1 MSRGSTTGDPI
12 GAGGSHPIPDA
23 ALDADIAILGKK
35 GRGKTYTAKGC
46 VERLLDLGRRVIVL
60 DPNSTWWGL
69 KAGPHG
75 YPIAVLGGPQGDLPL
90 SDADG
95 ASLGRYLATAAQ
107 SAVLDLGA
115 MRKAEMIRFVTPFLE
130 ELYTHNR
137 EPLTLVLEEADV
149 FAPQQPM
156 ADNARLLGEVD
167 RIARRGR
174 QFGFRLI
181 SLTQRPAKLNKDVLT
196 QLSTLVALGITSP
209 QDRDA
214 IKAWVEGNADRDKAK
229 EVVDSLAS
237 LKVGEGW
244 VWAPDLDLLERVV
257 FPPIRTL
264 DTSATPK
271 AGVARPAIALR
282 KDVDVA
288 ALREVLGA
296 DATEGSGARAG
307 RAAPD
312 GAVAA
317 AEEHGYERGY
327 GEGYADR
334 KAEER
339 RAVRAKLARVAD
351 VLGDLAANPWAF
363 DEVDDD
369 GIAAMFA
376 PGRSADAGGGELSP
390 AEAPDATPAGR
401 TAPGPL
407 TAGEARLVAALEAN
421 DPAPVPW
428 AAVAIR
434 AGYVASGGGFL
445 RAKKALIGR
454 GLVTESG
461 AGVVLRQVTSPKSIP
476 SEAALVDQWSRRLG
490 TGPAKLLHAVS
501 KAGGSVSR
509 TGLAGM
515 TGYVASG
522 GGFLR
527 AAKQLRTAGLV
538 EQSHHTFRYTAAF
551 RRACG
556 LLKSEGGRA

>member
-1 MSRGSTTGDPI
+1 LSGTS
-12 GAGGSHPIPDA
+12 SIPDA

-35 GRGKTYTAKGC
+35 GRGKTYAAKGC

-60 DPNSTWWGL
+60 DPLSTWWGL

-75 YPIAVLGGPQGDLPL
+75 YPIAVLGGPQGDLSL
-90 SDADG
+90 SDGDG
-95 ASLGRYLATAAQ
+95 ASLGRYLATASQ
-107 SAVLDLGA
+107 SVVLDLGA
-115 MRKAEMIRFVTPFLE
+115 MRKAEMIRFATPFLD
-130 ELYTHNR
+130 ELYTLNR

-156 ADNARLLGEVD
+156 ADTARLLGEVD

-181 SLTQRPAKLNKDVLT
+181 SMTQRPAKLNKDVLT

-214 IKAWVEGNADRDKAK
+214 IKAWVEGNADRDKAR

-257 FPPIRTL
+257 FPPIKTL

-271 AGVARPAIALR
+271 AGVARPAIVLR

-288 ALREVLGA
+288 ALREALGA

-312 GAVAA
+312 GAVVAA

-327 GEGYADR
+327 AAH

-339 RAVRAKLARVAD
+339 RAVQARLASVAD
-351 VLGDLAANPWAF
+351 VLSNLAADLRAF
-363 DEVDDD
+363 HDVDDR
-369 GIAAMFA
+369 IAAMFA
-376 PGRSADAGGGELSP
+376 PGCSTDAGGGEQSP

-401 TAPGPL
+401 TAPGIL
-407 TAGEARLVAALEAN
+407 TGGEVRLVAALEAD

-445 RAKKALIGR
+445 RAKKSLIGR
-454 GLVTESG
+454 GLVDEVG
-461 AGVVLRQVTSPKSIP
+461 GGVLLRQATSSKPIP

-490 TGPAKLLHAVS
+490 TGPAKLLRALA

-538 EQSHHTFRYTAAF
+538 EQSHHTFRYTDAL
-551 RRACG
+551 RRAAG
-556 LLKSEGGRA
+556 LARSEGGRA